1 MPTAENTL
9 RTEPPHEGHSLSGSS
24 LKACWASNSWSHS
37 RQRYWYVGIGCSGT
51 SAISTRQGR
60 VPGYRSLA
68 VRHHRSRAA
77 GLGRVSTMTQRS
89 VTKAVIPA
97 AGLGTRFLPATK
109 AQPKEMLPVVDKP
122 AIQYVVEEAVR
133 AGIDDILIITGRGK
147 RSLEDH
153 FDRNFELEYYLEQ
166 RGKVHDLGEIQALA
180 EMADIHYVRQG
191 EPLGLGHAVS
201 VARKHV
207 GDNPFVVLLG
217 DDIMD
222 RRSHVLENMIE
233 TYGQYGRSVIGLS
246 EFPIEDI
253 SSYGCVKP
261 EQVTDTLVRVL
272 DIVEKPQ
279 PAEAPS
285 NLAVMGRYVF
295 TPEIFDLLEQV
306 KPGHGGEIQLTDAI
320 ALLIAQQ
327 AVYGYVFSEGRY
339 DIGKKLDYLRATVE
353 IAIDRDD
360 LGPEFRA
367 FLVEL
372 VRSRGLL

>member
-1 MPTAENTL
+1 MAK
-9 RTEPPHEGHSLSGSS
+9 RT
-24 LKACWASNSWSHS
+24 
-37 RQRYWYVGIGCSGT
+37 
-51 SAISTRQGR
+51 
-60 VPGYRSLA
+60 
-68 VRHHRSRAA
+68 
-77 GLGRVSTMTQRS
+77 

-147 RSLEDH
+147 RTLEDH

-166 RGKVHDLGEIQALA
+166 KGKIHDLGEIQALA

-207 GDNPFVVLLG
+207 GDNPFVVMLG

-222 RRSHVLENMIE
+222 RKCTVLSDMIATFGE
-233 TYGQYGRSVIGLS
+233 YEQSVVALS
-246 EFPIEDI
+246 EFPLEEI
-253 SSYGCVKP
+253 SSYGVVAA
-261 EQVTDTLVRVL
+261 EQITDQLVRIL

-279 PAEAPS
+279 PDVAPS

-295 TPEIFDLLEQV
+295 TPEIFEKLELV
-306 KPGHGGEIQLTDAI
+306 KPGVGGEIQLTDAI
-320 ALLIAQQ
+320 ALLLADQ
-327 AVYGYVFSEGRY
+327 AVYGYVFGEGRY

-353 IAIDRDD
+353 LAIDRED

-372 VRSRGLL
+372 VQKRGLV

>member
-1 MPTAENTL
+1 MAPA
-9 RTEPPHEGHSLSGSS
+9 
-24 LKACWASNSWSHS
+24 
-37 RQRYWYVGIGCSGT
+37 
-51 SAISTRQGR
+51 
-60 VPGYRSLA
+60 
-68 VRHHRSRAA
+68 
-77 GLGRVSTMTQRS
+77 

-166 RGKVHDLGEIQALA
+166 RGKIHDLGEIQALA

-207 GDNPFVVLLG
+207 GDNPFVVMLG

-222 RRSHVLENMIE
+222 RRCTVLADMIATFE
-233 TYGQYGRSVIGLS
+233 EYQRSVVALS
-246 EFPIEDI
+246 EFPIEEI
-253 SSYGCVKP
+253 SAYGVVRP
-261 EQVTDTLVRVL
+261 ETVTDHLVRVL

-279 PAEAPS
+279 PAAAPS

-295 TPEIFDLLEQV
+295 TPDIFQALEQV

-320 ALLIAQQ
+320 ALLLREQE
-327 AVYGYVFSEGRY
+327 VYGYVFGEGRY

-353 IAIDRDD
+353 LAMDRED

-367 FLVEL
+367 FLAEI
-372 VRSRGLL
+372 VRKRGLA

>member
-1 MPTAENTL
+1 MA
-9 RTEPPHEGHSLSGSS
+9 
-24 LKACWASNSWSHS
+24 AMAS
-37 RQRYWYVGIGCSGT
+37 
-51 SAISTRQGR
+51 A
-60 VPGYRSLA
+60 
-68 VRHHRSRAA
+68 
-77 GLGRVSTMTQRS
+77 

-166 RGKVHDLGEIQALA
+166 RGKIHDLGEIQALA

-207 GDNPFVVLLG
+207 GDNPFVVMLG

-222 RRSHVLENMIE
+222 RRCTVLADMIATFE
-233 TYGQYGRSVIGLS
+233 EYQRSVVALS
-246 EFPIEDI
+246 EFPIEEI
-253 SSYGCVKP
+253 SAYGVVRP
-261 EQVTDTLVRVL
+261 ETVTDHLVRVL

-279 PAEAPS
+279 PAVAPS

-295 TPEIFDLLEQV
+295 TPEIFQALEQV

-320 ALLIAQQ
+320 ALLLREQE
-327 AVYGYVFSEGRY
+327 VYGYVFGEGRY

-353 IAIDRDD
+353 LAMDRED

-367 FLVEL
+367 FLAEI
-372 VRSRGLL
+372 VRKRGLA